1 MFVGPVSAKKPNILA
16 TSHTQQPRILAQTMT
31 VKDALFVGSSMTV
44 ATAAGAGWVVSYH
57 SATDVCKPAGPLVAS
72 VAMASILT
80 MGSAYLYS
88 QKCQKDNQHYALRV
102 GGYVS
107 SLGVF
112 SLAGG
117 RAAGHIERAVR
128 AQSWRLAC
136 RAVPAVA
143 CTTAGAMGVAA
154 CLYA

>member
-1 MFVGPVSAKKPNILA
+1 
-16 TSHTQQPRILAQTMT
+16 MT
-31 VKDALFVGSSMTV
+31 VEDALFAGSSLTV
-44 ATAAGAGWVVSYH
+44 ATAATAGWVVSYH
-57 SATDVCKPAGPLVAS
+57 SADVCKPAGPHVAA
-72 VAMASILT
+72 VAIASILT
-80 MGSAYLYS
+80 MSSAYLCS
-88 QKCQKDNQHYALRV
+88 QTCQKENQHYALRV

-112 SLAGG
+112 SFAGG

-128 AQSWRLAC
+128 AHSWRLAC

-143 CTTAGAMGVAA
+143 CTTAGARGMAA

>member
-1 MFVGPVSAKKPNILA
+1 
-16 TSHTQQPRILAQTMT
+16 MT

-44 ATAAGAGWVVSYH
+44 ATAASAGLFVSYH
-57 SATDVCKPAGPLVAS
+57 SADVWKPAGPHVAA

-80 MGSAYLYS
+80 MSSAYLYS
-88 QKCQKDNQHYALRV
+88 QKCQKENQHYALRV